1 MDREKLKNMSQN
13 ELSLIYIKKEELL
26 NGYLSDIESRNF
38 LKGSMEYNK
47 LVNVKNIIERD
58 MFQIDKEFQSRNK

>member
-38 LKGSMEYNK
+38 LKGSMEYNE
-47 LVNVKNIIERD
+47 LINVKNIIERD